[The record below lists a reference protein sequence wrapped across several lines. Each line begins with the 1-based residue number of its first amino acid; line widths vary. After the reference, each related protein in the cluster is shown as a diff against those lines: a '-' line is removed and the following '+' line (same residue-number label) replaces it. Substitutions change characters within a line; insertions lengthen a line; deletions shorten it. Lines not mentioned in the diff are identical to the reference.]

1 MNTGNAG
8 SLIRIK
14 RCSDGKK
21 LSVSRFDEEEIQ
33 EMTSS
38 KDVESR
44 TLDVLV
50 LSEPTRDL
58 RKHVPKFLLPC
69 PRTKEEQMYGQKL
82 LTTNER
88 YFDILF
94 TLLESE
100 NTSVIDMAWKLLMK
114 LPMNPKLKSRIA
126 SLHEKQDVNWKQ
138 LLDPNAMLKLLYSL
152 QVVEKML
159 MKDGWSKH
167 FRRLGGVKYLE
178 VLILE
183 IDVVKYVGGNL
194 GARCVAL
201 LLKIMSY
208 VYVVPTNSCIL
219 LQHAHSQQNHSN
231 MNTGTQKMSRTERT
245 RLVLFVVCL
254 ICFEHVFSSTN
265 AFDLPYEEEPQETA
279 RGR

>member
-1 MNTGNAG
+1 MLRDRIAADCGDLEGNAG

-21 LSVSRFDEEEIQ
+21 LSVSRFDDEEIQ

-126 SLHEKQDVNWKQ
+126 SLHEKEEVNWKQ
-138 LLDPNAMLKLLYSL
+138 LLDPNAMLKLLYVVWCSRAGISFHCITLLYCSL
-152 QVVEKML
+152 IPIEMHAQT
-159 MKDGWSKH
+159 H
-167 FRRLGGVKYLE
+167 TRTHTR
-178 VLILE
+178 IL
-183 IDVVKYVGGNL
+183 
-194 GARCVAL
+194 
-201 LLKIMSY
+201 
-208 VYVVPTNSCIL
+208 
-219 LQHAHSQQNHSN
+219 
-231 MNTGTQKMSRTERT
+231 TGT
-245 RLVLFVVCL
+245 
-254 ICFEHVFSSTN
+254 VFKSW
-265 AFDLPYEEEPQETA
+265 
-279 RGR
+279 RKC